1 MTNHSY
7 SEPSLNYVHQWV
19 YQVRLSY
26 RHGAP
31 IAVLTLLPLQGVAR
45 GMCTDLDIWDSE
57 PNLPEELAENQHM
70 EIQKL
75 SDLPGQPF
83 EGFEN
88 MFFDEGGRA
97 GGWRKKRR
105 LV

>member
-1 MTNHSY
+1 MG
-7 SEPSLNYVHQWV
+7 
-19 YQVRLSY
+19 LSGTSKGRQTDLGPGTDLCSSFY
-26 RHGAP
+26 
-31 IAVLTLLPLQGVAR
+31 IIQGVAR

-57 PNLPEELAENQHM
+57 PRLPEELAEHQHV
-70 EIQKL
+70 EIQEL

-83 EGFEN
+83 AGFEN